1 MVASV
6 RRVLRCCRAHP
17 LGSGRAMTLPAST
30 RWTASWCGCRDPEGA
45 EAVLAGRAV
54 LARPLGPRPPP
65 RQRVHRRV

>member
-1 MVASV
+1 
-6 RRVLRCCRAHP
+6 
-17 LGSGRAMTLPAST
+17 MTLPAST